1 MKRNQNPKL
10 AGQLDLFECA
20 PDTYREAAPFV
31 TRTIPVPLPEPA
43 SETREPTHCKAQ
55 PRKLGRRAAAPK
67 PSVVVLESDLPR
79 YDADEIALVDATIA
93 EMPPSKLWFTYQDIQ
108 RLFGVSRATVA
119 RKVKA
124 GLVPG
129 IRFADGRVVEEGA
142 VRRFSRTQIRF
153 VLLAV
158 RRRDAATAAS

>member
-1 MKRNQNPKL
+1 MKRGQKQSL
-10 AGQLDLFECA
+10 AGQLDLFAFA
-20 PDTYREAAPFV
+20 PEMKGAPAGAV
-31 TRTIPVPLPEPA
+31 ERRSTAPIVD
-43 SETREPTHCKAQ
+43 AQ
-55 PRKLGRRAAAPK
+55 KGSSSPPRRKSSPIGHGKTPPPR
-67 PSVVVLESDLPR
+67 SVVTVCESDLPR
-79 YDADEIALVDATIA
+79 YDEDEITIVDATIA
-93 EMPPSKLWFTYQDIQ
+93 EMPPTKLWFTYQDIQ

-142 VRRFSRTQIRF
+142 VRRFNRTQVRF

-158 RRRDAATAAS
+158 RRRASATAAS